1 MKKHIAL
8 ILSVTLAFSLLTSCQ
23 KEKILDMQQ
32 AVINIQALEIT
43 ENGATYPLFSN
54 MLEVDSTTNAIYN
67 IDLSLLEEYH
77 ICLPMIIVKSNLY
90 IIAKPV
96 AGKEA
101 EAIEMF
107 EAFMANYELQWQNYL
122 PDQYQ
127 LVVNRVET
135 NIDGYIVYIISTDN
149 DAVLKAIE
157 AARV

>member
-8 ILSVTLAFSLLTSCQ
+8 ILSIILAFSLFTSCQ
-23 KEKILDMQQ
+23 KEKTLDMQQ
-32 AVINIQALEIT
+32 AVANIQALEVT
-43 ENGATYPLFSN
+43 ENGETYPLFNN
-54 MLEVDSTTNAIYN
+54 MLEVDSTTNVIYN

-101 EAIEMF
+101 EASEMF
-107 EAFMANYELQWQNYL
+107 DAFMANYEMQWQNYL

-135 NIDGYIVYIISTDN
+135 NIDGYIIYIISTDN
-149 DAVLKAIE
+149 DAVMQAIE
-157 AARV
+157 DARV